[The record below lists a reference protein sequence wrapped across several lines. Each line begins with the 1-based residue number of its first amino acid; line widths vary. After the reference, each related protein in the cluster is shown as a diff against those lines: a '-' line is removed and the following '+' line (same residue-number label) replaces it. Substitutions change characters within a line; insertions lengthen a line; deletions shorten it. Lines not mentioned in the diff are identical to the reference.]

1 MGTAVVQ
8 LIPVAL
14 GFALSP
20 IPLVEMVLVL
30 FSRRALTN
38 GLVFLACIMLPVFVI
53 PFLGAAGQD
62 AAATTASE
70 RSTTQGVILI
80 VVAAALLVIA
90 WRNFR
95 ARHSTSIPKVFGKIE
110 GMGPLAVILLSGGVT
125 IANPKNL
132 VILLGAGSVAGQQG
146 LPAAQLAVTLAIFT
160 IIATAPFLVMVGY
173 LAFRG
178 TAATRNLDRW
188 RQWLLRN
195 NHLIMAIVLAV
206 LGVVLAIQ
214 GAGAL

>member
-38 GLVFLACIMLPVFVI
+38 GLLFLACIMLPVFVI

-62 AAATTASE
+62 AAAATASE

-80 VVAAALLVIA
+80 VVAAVLLVIA

-95 ARHSTSIPKVFGKIE
+95 ARHGHVGPQGVRQDRGDGAAGGHAAGGSERAYVE
-110 GMGPLAVILLSGGVT
+110 GCPLTPQHLATLRLPSRLDLVHLS
-125 IANPKNL
+125 
-132 VILLGAGSVAGQQG
+132 
-146 LPAAQLAVTLAIFT
+146 
-160 IIATAPFLVMVGY
+160 
-173 LAFRG
+173 
-178 TAATRNLDRW
+178 
-188 RQWLLRN
+188 
-195 NHLIMAIVLAV
+195 
-206 LGVVLAIQ
+206 
-214 GAGAL
+214 

>member
-38 GLVFLACIMLPVFVI
+38 GLVFLGCIMLPVFVI
-53 PFLGAAGQD
+53 PFLGATGQD
-62 AAATTASE
+62 AAAATASE

-80 VVAAALLVIA
+80 VVAAVLLVIA

-95 ARHSTSIPKVFGKIE
+95 ARHSTSVPKVFGKIE
-110 GMGPLAVILLSGGVT
+110 GMGPLAVMLLSGGVT

-132 VILLGAGSVAGQQG
+132 VVLLGAGYVAGQQG
-146 LPAAQLAVTLAIFT
+146 LPAAQLAVTLVIFT
-160 IIATAPFLVMVGY
+160 IIATAPSSSWWDTSASG
-173 LAFRG
+173 APRRHG
-178 TAATRNLDRW
+178 TWTGGGSGCCETTR
-188 RQWLLRN
+188 
-195 NHLIMAIVLAV
+195 
-206 LGVVLAIQ
+206 
-214 GAGAL
+214 

>member
-95 ARHSTSIPKVFGKIE
+95 ARHSTSVPKVFGKIE
-110 GMGPLAVILLSGGVT
+110 GMGPLAVMLLSAGVT

-132 VILLGAGSVAGQQG
+132 VILLGAGSS
-146 LPAAQLAVTLAIFT
+146 PASRGSRPPSSRSRSSSSPSSRPRPSSSWWDTSPSGAPRRHGTWT
-160 IIATAPFLVMVGY
+160 GGGSGCCAT
-173 LAFRG
+173 
-178 TAATRNLDRW
+178 TT
-188 RQWLLRN
+188 
-195 NHLIMAIVLAV
+195 
-206 LGVVLAIQ
+206 
-214 GAGAL
+214 